1 MNNLDSKVVPVSR
14 RSKAPVQSIVILA
27 LCTALIFVQQ
37 IAMAGLPNIE
47 LVSFLVILYAK
58 TFRFKS
64 LYIIYVFAI
73 LEGVFYGFHIWWI
86 SYLYVWTILALI
98 TIAFS
103 TVKSPIMWAVI
114 SGTFGLLFGTL
125 CAIPYLIMGGP
136 AMAIAY
142 WVSGIP
148 FDLIHCVS
156 NFFICLLLWKPLVKV
171 ASQLTKNTGDND
183 DRKNYRQEKN

>member
-1 MNNLDSKVVPVSR
+1 MMNNPDSKAVSDSR
-14 RSKAPVQSIVILA
+14 QSKTPAQNVVILA

-37 IAMAGLPNIE
+37 IALAGLPNIE

-58 TFRFKS
+58 TFRLKS
-64 LYIIYVFAI
+64 LYIIYAFAM
-73 LEGVFYGFHIWWI
+73 LEGMFYGFHIWWI

-98 TIAFS
+98 TIALHA
-103 TVKSPIMWAVI
+103 VKSPSIWAVI
-114 SGTFGLLFGTL
+114 SGVFGLFFGTL

-136 AMAIAY
+136 AMAITY

-156 NFFICLLLWKPLVKV
+156 NFFICLLLWNPLVKIT
-171 ASQLTKNTGDND
+171 SQMT
-183 DRKNYRQEKN
+183 

>member
-1 MNNLDSKVVPVSR
+1 MRTTKTAFSSLRPKNTTKD
-14 RSKAPVQSIVILA
+14 IVILA

-37 IAMAGLPNIE
+37 VALAALPNIE
-47 LVSFLVILYAK
+47 LVSLLVIVYTK

-64 LYIIYVFAI
+64 LYIIYVFAL
-73 LEGVFYGFHIWWI
+73 LEGVYYGFHIWWI

-98 TIAFS
+98 TIVLHRVQSQF
-103 TVKSPIMWAVI
+103 IWAAVA
-114 SGTFGLLFGTL
+114 GAFGLCFGAL
-125 CAIPYLIMGGP
+125 CAIPYIIAGGP

-156 NFFICLLLWKPLVKV
+156 NFVLCLFLWKPLTT
-171 ASQLTKNTGDND
+171 LTSKSIKG
-183 DRKNYRQEKN
+183 

>member
-1 MNNLDSKVVPVSR
+1 MMMPAKKTKTDAR
-14 RSKAPVQSIVILA
+14 RSKNAAREIVILA
-27 LCTALIFVQQ
+27 FCTALIFAQQ
-37 IAMAGLPNIE
+37 IALAGLPNIE
-47 LVSFLVILYAK
+47 LVSFLVILYAW

-64 LYIIYVFAI
+64 LYIIYVFVL

-98 TIAFS
+98 TIALRAIR
-103 TVKSPIMWAVI
+103 SPLIWAVV
-114 SGTFGLLFGTL
+114 SGIFGLCFGAL

-136 AMAIAY
+136 AMAFAY

-156 NFFICLLLWKPLVKV
+156 NFILCLLLWKPLIT
-171 ASQLTKNTGDND
+171 LTSKLLKRDNHV
-183 DRKNYRQEKN
+183 

>member
-1 MNNLDSKVVPVSR
+1 MNPDTKVVSDSR
-14 RSKAPVQSIVILA
+14 RPNNPAINVVILA

-37 IAMAGLPNIE
+37 IALAGLPNIE
-47 LVSFLVILYAK
+47 LVSLLVIVYAI

-98 TIAFS
+98 TIALH
-103 TVKSPIMWAVI
+103 KIRSPVIWAVV
-114 SGTFGLLFGTL
+114 SGVFGLFFGML
-125 CAIPYLIMGGP
+125 CAIPYLITGGP
-136 AMAIAY
+136 AMAAAY
-142 WVSGIP
+142 WISGIP

-156 NFFICLLLWKPLVKV
+156 NFFICLILWKPL
-171 ASQLTKNTGDND
+171 TKITSAFLKGPTDA
-183 DRKNYRQEKN
+183 